1 MPAFRKPKSKN
12 AATTLLLLGT
22 IAITM
27 LLSIIVL
34 ANRMGL
40 KYVDDVDRLLGP
52 RRQADA
58 SGTTTNR
65 R

>member
-1 MPAFRKPKSKN
+1 MPAFRKPKSQN

-34 ANRMGL
+34 ANKMGL
-40 KYVDDVDRLLGP
+40 KYVDNVDRLSDPDGKP
-52 RRQADA
+52 MPPA
-58 SGTTTNR
+58 TTSPP
-65 R
+65 